1 MKKVKLH
8 DKHFKLFI
16 DYEIIISK
24 IEDLVKVLNVNYAHK
39 KPIFLCVLNGSFL
52 FASELIKRFNHEC
65 EVSFVKLASYEGLNS
80 TGNIKNLIGLN
91 DNLSG
96 RNIVIVEDIVDTG
109 NTICS
114 VTEEIKN
121 HKPESVEVATLL
133 FKPKAYQKNI
143 PINYAAINVGNEFLV
158 GFGLDYNGIGRNLED
173 IFIIEEN
180 S

>member
-91 DNLSG
+91 DNLNG

-109 NTICS
+109 LTMNTMVVKLKAKKAKTIRICS
-114 VTEEIKN
+114 
-121 HKPESVEVATLL
+121 LL
-133 FKPKAYQKNI
+133 FKEVAFKGDYKPDFIGFTI
-143 PINYAAINVGNEFLV
+143 PDFFVVGY
-158 GFGLDYNGIGRNLED
+158 GMDYNQKGRNLQE
-173 IFIIEEN
+173 IYKLKN
-180 S
+180 